1 MLLARLRRVSKLAA
15 VAAFAVLSTVASAQ
29 APKTLTIAQGFD
41 PQTLWPNGT
50 TASDNLNA
58 GGAIVEPLVW
68 NNPVTDKNEPF
79 LAESWQLTGPTSMK
93 ISVRKGVSF
102 TNGEPLNAD
111 AVVNSVKVFMDAK
124 VTPAYSLFASSIDRV
139 EKIDDM
145 TVVIHTKNPY
155 PPFELMLT
163 QIHITPPVYW
173 ASVGPD
179 GFGQKPIG
187 TGPFKF
193 VEWVK
198 DNRLVMERNPQYWGK
213 APVGIDRLVFKPVP
227 DDTSRV
233 AGLTTGEYDVA
244 INIPINAID
253 QINTQKDRAIVQ
265 TPSYR
270 IFQLILSSL
279 EEHKSP
285 LLDKRVRQAVNYAID
300 KKAIIDSLFG
310 GRAFALNGQL
320 LRKEQL
326 GFDPSLKDYPYDPA
340 RAKAL
345 LTEAGHPNGFE
356 ITFKFPSGRYAQ
368 DREVS
373 EAIAGMLAKAGIR
386 TKMVSLEPGE
396 FLRQLRARELQP
408 MAFLGLA
415 PLGDPD
421 FQVAQYRSTWRY
433 AYIRN
438 AELDSLVDQG
448 AREMDT
454 EKRAAIYRKAMQ
466 LMHEEAPV
474 AFLYGGYDFYGI
486 NKKLEGF
493 VARGDGRFFFYGLT
507 LKQ

>member
-253 QINTQKDRAIVQ
+253 QINTQKDRTIVQ

>member
-1 MLLARLRRVSKLAA
+1 MLLASMRVFARLAA
-15 VAAFAVLSTVASAQ
+15 IAAFSMVTAVASAQ

-58 GGAIVEPLVW
+58 GGAIVEPLLW
-68 NNPVTDKNEPF
+68 NNPATDKNEPF
-79 LAESWQLTGPTSMK
+79 LAESWELTGPTSMK

-124 VTPAYSLFASSIDRV
+124 VTPAYSLFATAIDRV

-163 QIHITPPVYW
+163 QIHVTPPVYW
-173 ASVGPD
+173 ASAGPD
-179 GFGQKPIG
+179 GFGQKPVG
-187 TGPFKF
+187 TGPFRF
-193 VEWVK
+193 VEWIK
-198 DNRLVMERNPQYWGK
+198 DNRLVMDRNPQYWGK

-253 QINTQKDRAIVQ
+253 QINAQKDRTIVQ

-270 IFQLILSSL
+270 IFQLILSSI

-300 KKAIIDSLFG
+300 KKAIIDSLFS

-326 GFDPSLKDYPYDPA
+326 GFDPSLKDYAFDPVK
-340 RAKAL
+340 AKAL

-356 ITFKFPSGRYAQ
+356 VTFKFPSGRYAQ

-373 EAIAGMLAKAGIR
+373 EAIAGMLAKSSIR

-408 MAFLGLA
+408 MAFIGLA

-438 AELDSLVDQG
+438 AELDSLIDQG
-448 AREMDT
+448 AKEMDK
-454 EKRAAIYRKAMQ
+454 EKRTAIYRKVMQ

-474 AFLYGGYDFYGI
+474 AFLYGGFDFYGI

-493 VARGDGRFFFYGLT
+493 AARGDGRFFLPGLT
-507 LKQ
+507 LKP